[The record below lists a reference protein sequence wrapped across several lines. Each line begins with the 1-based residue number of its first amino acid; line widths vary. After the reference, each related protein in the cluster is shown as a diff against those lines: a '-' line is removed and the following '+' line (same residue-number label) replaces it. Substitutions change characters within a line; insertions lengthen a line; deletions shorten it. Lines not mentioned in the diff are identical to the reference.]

1 MESKNQVEIKRLLGE
16 LEACHTVTL
25 DCYKTIAQLKRELTE
40 LRAKNTAQ
48 AEMALHADARLTQQ
62 SELIDSLHQQLQKRI
77 EATEGFLAQMRQL
90 DEANYT
96 RPADDK

>member
-1 MESKNQVEIKRLLGE
+1 
-16 LEACHTVTL
+16 
-25 DCYKTIAQLKRELTE
+25 
-40 LRAKNTAQ
+40 
-48 AEMALHADARLTQQ
+48 MALHADARLTQQ

-96 RPADDK
+96 RPAEDK